1 LLLCWFDRGQ
11 RKSGSQPAGDRDADS
26 YFHGNSHRGAD
37 RNYNQH
43 PHHNPDLRLHLHPH
57 AYSDRDAYPYGHVY
71 ANHHRDNSPNSYPH
85 PNRNGDTRTDRNGY
99 PDPDRHAYPY
109 KHPDRHSNGNPNR
122 NADGNRHRSAYGDRD
137 SSPAAELATPLVVD
151 AYSPGLEKA
160 LIRLKSM
167 RKIHVLAVLS
177 LGPVL
182 LAACRPE
189 ALPLTERPV
198 ITASST
204 PTHLILPPTP
214 TPEPVHFEPTGTPPP
229 SGASRPAIPLT
240 PAPSPA
246 IDEPLFSASPTG
258 EIPIPA
264 PAEPLPLPEGVQVLA
279 LLGADDQGSGAGR
292 TDSILLVFYHL
303 QNGTAS
309 LVSIPRDLYVYLPG
323 REMDRINTAFFW
335 GGFDLLAGTL
345 EYNLGVHPDH
355 WVLVRFGD
363 FIRFVDD
370 LGGVTVPVSDPLPD
384 DCGGIPPGAVHMD
397 GSTAL
402 CYLRERRT
410 TSDIA
415 RSRRQQEVLGVIL
428 DRFIAFEHLR
438 NLPLWYEHY
447 REAVRTDLTLENLL
461 AFIPFAIKL
470 QDAGLRK
477 YQIGWE
483 QVEPRKLPDNGAE
496 VFLPKRGEIQ
506 ALLIQAIA
514 GLDAAIS
521 DSPALQARLAAL
533 TATATLTPEPAGES
547 LPEIEIPTETPLPT
561 PALAETT
568 PPSLRDTP
576 TLAPS
581 DRSP

>member
-1 LLLCWFDRGQ
+1 LLLLWFDRRQ
-11 RKSGSQPAGDRDADS
+11 RKSGSQPAGDQDADS
-26 YFHGNSHRGAD
+26 YGHANRDSN
-37 RNYNQH
+37 RNANRDSNQH

-57 AYSDRDAYPYGHVY
+57 AHSDRNAYLHGHLY
-71 ANHHRDNSPNSYPH
+71 AHHHRNNSPNPYPH
-85 PNRNGDTRTDRNGY
+85 PNRNRDPRTDGDLF
-99 PDPDRHAYPY
+99 PDPDRHAHPY
-109 KHPDRHSNGNPNR
+109 GHTNRDSDR
-122 NADGNRHRSAYGDRD
+122 NANRDSDGNTDPGADGSRD

-151 AYSPGLEKA
+151 AYTPGLEKT

-167 RKIHVLAVLS
+167 RKFHVLAVLS
-177 LGPVL
+177 LGLAL
-182 LAACRPE
+182 LAACYQMASPPSDH
-189 ALPLTERPV
+189 PLL
-198 ITASST
+198 TASST
-204 PTHLILPPTP
+204 PSQLPVPPTSRPEPVQLVSPSSPPPTGAPRPAIRIAPTP
-214 TPEPVHFEPTGTPPP
+214 TPAVDKPLPSAFPTV
-229 SGASRPAIPLT
+229 
-240 PAPSPA
+240 
-246 IDEPLFSASPTG
+246 
-258 EIPIPA
+258 EIPG

-323 REMDRINTAFFW
+323 REMGRINTAFYW

-428 DRFIAFEHLR
+428 DRFITFEHLR
-438 NLPLWYEHY
+438 DLPLWYERY

-470 QDAGLRK
+470 QDAGMRK

-496 VFLPKRGEIQ
+496 VFLPKRGEIR
-506 ALLIQAIA
+506 ALLLQAIA
-514 GLDAAIS
+514 GLDAAVPGS
-521 DSPALQARLAAL
+521 HALQARLAAL
-533 TATATLTPEPAGES
+533 TATATQTPEPAGES

-561 PALAETT
+561 PSLAVTT